1 MNTTFMIIFIALCVL
16 ATTLFIFMRIGH
28 VGLHGFWTKL
38 VASLVFVVGAVVAL
52 MLKKEPS
59 KYMYFIVLGLMFG
72 LVGDMLL
79 ELKLVYRPH
88 DRQYT
93 NGGILSFSIGH
104 VGYVVALTMFA
115 IANDKSILVPVFVS
129 LAIGSVMASII
140 MVNSP
145 NLGVDFGVHKGP
157 AFAYSFILCISFV
170 YSVALAILIPG
181 LWVMSIGLLFFLV
194 SDLVLSLIYWGGRNT
209 NVMNIINL
217 STYYVAQILIMTSL
231 FLA

>member
-1 MNTTFMIIFIALCVL
+1 MNTTFMIIFIALCAL
-16 ATTLFIFMRIGH
+16 ATTLFIYMRIKH

-38 VASLVFVVGAVVAL
+38 IASLIFVVGAVVAV
-52 MLKKEPS
+52 MLKKEPAR
-59 KYMYFIVLGLMFG
+59 YMYFIVLGLIFG
-72 LVGDMLL
+72 LIGDMLL

-93 NGGILSFSIGH
+93 NGGILSFSMGHIG
-104 VGYVVALTMFA
+104 YIVALTM
-115 IANDKSILVPVFVS
+115 IATASGKDILVPVFVS
-129 LAIGSVMASII
+129 LAIGSVMATII

-170 YSVALAILIPG
+170 YAVALAILIPT
-181 LWVMSIGLLFFLV
+181 LWVMAVGLFFFLV

-217 STYYVAQILIMTSL
+217 STYYIAQILIMTSL